1 MSKHFFALAALAA
14 ILGFFV
20 LKSSEQS
27 STDAL
32 IVGLQS
38 GYPPF
43 EYVDAKGTIV
53 GFDVDVAKLL
63 ATKLDKR
70 LVIKDMEFEGEILAL
85 KQGKID
91 LIMSGMNIT
100 PQRLQEIAMI
110 PYHGEKATS
119 LSLIFWKT
127 VPPGISSLEDI
138 ALLNHPSISVEV
150 GAFSELFLGS
160 YPSIHVKSF
169 QGALAPLMDV
179 KLGKSL
185 ANLVEKDVADFLAK
199 KHPEVKILEV
209 PIPPTETIFGFGI
222 GIKKENDSLIQQI
235 SIAIQELKHS
245 GELQKLE
252 EKWFMGEGV

>member
-1 MSKHFFALAALAA
+1 MSKHLFALAAFAA
-14 ILGFFV
+14 ILGFF
-20 LKSSEQS
+20 LLNPKES
-27 STDAL
+27 STDRL

-43 EYVDAKGTIV
+43 EFVDATGKII
-53 GFDVDVAKLL
+53 GFDVDVANLIAK
-63 ATKLDKR
+63 KLDKR

-110 PYHGEKATS
+110 PYHGERATS
-119 LSLIFWKT
+119 LSLIFWKAI
-127 VPPGISSLEDI
+127 PPNISSIEDI
-138 ALLNHPSISVEV
+138 ALLNRPSISVEV
-150 GAFSELFLGS
+150 GAFSELFLSS

-179 KLGKSL
+179 KLGKAL
-185 ANLVEKDVADFLAK
+185 ANLVEKDVADFLAR
-199 KHPEVKILEV
+199 KHPEVKILDV
-209 PIPPTETIFGFGI
+209 PIPQTETVFGFGI
-222 GIKKENDSLIQQI
+222 GIKKENNVLTQQI
-235 SIAIQELKHS
+235 SRAVQELKNS

-252 EKWFMGEGV
+252 NKWFKGEGI